1 MTQGDIREIV
11 AALKAVPGVAEADIE
26 PETGGPGV
34 LRLGLLPGV
43 DEVAVATRVGK
54 LLRERF
60 GLGVDAD
67 RVQLVEDAAIPPEVP
82 AQRDDDRRMRPAI
95 QRMHLTSTGL
105 DITARVTLAHEG
117 RTSMGECVGTATQ
130 SGVHRAVAGA
140 TLRAV
145 EGLLNEPVRFELEHV
160 EVAPT
165 GRDRT
170 ALVAMTM
177 LSAAGGEKLTGAAV
191 VRDDA
196 RQAVIRA
203 TLDAVNRR
211 VERLLAEAS

>member
-1 MTQGDIREIV
+1 MTQSDIREIV
-11 AALKAVPGVAEADIE
+11 AALKAVPGVAEADVE
-26 PETGGPGV
+26 PEIGGPGV

-43 DEVAVATRVGK
+43 DEVAVATSVGK

-67 RVQLVEDAAIPPEVP
+67 RVQLVEDAPMTATVPEP
-82 AQRDDDRRMRPAI
+82 REEDRHPRPAI
-95 QRMHLTSTGL
+95 QRMHLSSTGL

-117 RTSMGECVGTATQ
+117 RTSVGECVGTATQ
-130 SGVHRAVAGA
+130 SGVQRAVAGA
-140 TLRAV
+140 TLRAI
-145 EGLLNEPVRFELEHV
+145 EGLLAEPVRFELEHV
-160 EVAPT
+160 EVAHT